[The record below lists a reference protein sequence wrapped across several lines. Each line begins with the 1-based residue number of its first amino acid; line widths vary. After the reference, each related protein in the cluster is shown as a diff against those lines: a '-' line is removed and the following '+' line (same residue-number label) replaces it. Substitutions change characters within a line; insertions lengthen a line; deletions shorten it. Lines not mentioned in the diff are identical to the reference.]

1 MTSEIRT
8 NTLKNRVGLGTVSLT
23 NTGAIVSGIVTT
35 TGVDVNGDID
45 VDGHTNLDNVSIAG
59 VSTFSGV
66 IHAYETGDAKGIR
79 IHSNGGISATN
90 NELRFNTAQSSGFTF
105 NTNSDGTS
113 SNERLRIKSDGKVG
127 IGSVTPGATLDLQS
141 PDTEVLLRLNTK
153 PVKNGYLDIVSDA
166 NRRGIIRFQD
176 TGGTTRWSIGK
187 GDSDELT
194 NTSFHISS
202 GNSGGGAAKFVID
215 SGGKVGVDNN
225 NPANKVSI
233 YDVGYC
239 GLELKSGR
247 TTGTDNI
254 GGLHWKNASNQDV
267 AYLQS
272 LVDGT
277 IKFRNT
283 TSLTERLRIDS
294 SGRMG
299 LGITPT
305 DYHSNNTAVFQ
316 LKDGNAIF
324 SRTGGTFLGMF
335 QNIKYNSS
343 DVTQYVTSNPGSA
356 YFQAAG
362 EHKWYT
368 ASSGTANNNATLYER
383 LRIDTSGRLLIAK
396 GDSSSTTSQVQIGD
410 PIAGYSWNNGDIPQ
424 VLIAGVN
431 NEAPSSGTLN
441 IALRVADENNGN
453 MFQIHNRGGGNSD
466 IGQIYVGGKLGINEI
481 NPDRAVHIKD
491 SGQIKLE
498 NTSTSG
504 WVGLDF
510 LASSGTNNWDAYMGI
525 LDSNGNFFIDNNSNG
540 NDFEINRFGVV
551 RMPNQPQVRTRGSF
565 SSSNWNGYKQ
575 IVWAT
580 EDEDVGGN
588 FSNGVFT
595 VPTGGAGVYV
605 MSAQFIG
612 PANAGQFVLW
622 SFFKNTTAL
631 NPWVQIYNTS
641 TNQETGAAVVSV
653 SCAAGDTLRT
663 AWHGSYSTPYDAGYN
678 TYAIFKVH

>member
-1 MTSEIRT
+1 KIGIGGETSPEY
-8 NTLKNRVGLGTVSLT
+8 KVTVY
-23 NTGAIVSGIVTT
+23 
-35 TGVDVNGDID
+35 D
-45 VDGHTNLDNVSIAG
+45 AG
-59 VSTFSGV
+59 YSGV
-66 IHAYETGDAKGIR
+66 TIKTNR
-79 IHSNGGISATN
+79 NSA
-90 NELRFNTAQSSGFTF
+90 A
-105 NTNSDGTS
+105 
-113 SNERLRIKSDGKVG
+113 
-127 IGSVTPGATLDLQS
+127 
-141 PDTEVLLRLNTK
+141 
-153 PVKNGYLDIVSDA
+153 
-166 NRRGIIRFQD
+166 
-176 TGGTTRWSIGK
+176 
-187 GDSDELT
+187 
-194 NTSFHISS
+194 
-202 GNSGGGAAKFVID
+202 
-215 SGGKVGVDNN
+215 
-225 NPANKVSI
+225 
-233 YDVGYC
+233 
-239 GLELKSGR
+239 
-247 TTGTDNI
+247 DNI
-254 GGLHWKNASNQDV
+254 GGLHFKTRTTNV
-267 AYLQS
+267 AYIQS

-277 IKFRNT
+277 IKFRNGS
-283 TSLTERLRIDS
+283 SLTERLRIDS

-316 LKDGNAIF
+316 LKDGGSIF

>member
-1 MTSEIRT
+1 MTSEIRA
-8 NTLKNRVGLGTVSLT
+8 NTLKNRVGLGTISFT
-23 NTGAIVSGIVTT
+23 DTGPVVSGIVTIANST
-35 TGVDVNGDID
+35 TEGVTLEDNAGVGNSLKITTPTGYVSIGSGNSTFVHLNTDRGIFYFQKRITVDEGIISSYDENLILQSPVNTNRIIINKDTGLVSVVNDLD

-59 VSTFSGV
+59 ITTTT
-66 IHAYETGDAKGIR
+66 ETIR
-79 IHSNGGISATN
+79 IQGDNKYLQVGASNQIGVVHTGGEAFITN
-90 NELRFNTAQSSGFTF
+90 SSGHFTHRSNVHKWENF
-105 NTNSDGTS
+105 AGS
-113 SNERLRIKSDGKVG
+113 SEYLRITSAGK
-127 IGSVTPGATLDLQS
+127 I
-141 PDTEVLLRLNTK
+141 
-153 PVKNGYLDIVSDA
+153 
-166 NRRGIIRFQD
+166 
-176 TGGTTRWSIGK
+176 
-187 GDSDELT
+187 
-194 NTSFHISS
+194 
-202 GNSGGGAAKFVID
+202 
-215 SGGKVGVDNN
+215 GVDNN

-272 LVDGT
+272 LVDGS

>member
-565 SSSNWNGYKQ
+565 STSSWNGYTQ

-663 AWHGSYSTPYDAGYN
+663 AWHGGYSTPYDAGYN

>member
-1 MTSEIRT
+1 MTSEIRA
-8 NTLKNRVGLGTVSLT
+8 NTLKNRVGLGTISFT
-23 NTGAIVSGIVTT
+23 DTGPVVSGIVTIANST
-35 TGVDVNGDID
+35 TEGVTLEDNAGVGNSLKITTPTGYVSIGSGNSTFVHLNTDRGIFYFQKRITVDEGIISSYDENLILQSPVNTNRIIINKDTGLVSVVNDLD

-59 VSTFSGV
+59 ITTTT
-66 IHAYETGDAKGIR
+66 ETIR
-79 IHSNGGISATN
+79 IQGDNKYLQVGASNQIGVVHTGGEAFITN
-90 NELRFNTAQSSGFTF
+90 SSGHFTHRSNVHKWENF
-105 NTNSDGTS
+105 AGS
-113 SNERLRIKSDGKVG
+113 SEYLRITSAGK
-127 IGSVTPGATLDLQS
+127 I
-141 PDTEVLLRLNTK
+141 
-153 PVKNGYLDIVSDA
+153 
-166 NRRGIIRFQD
+166 
-176 TGGTTRWSIGK
+176 
-187 GDSDELT
+187 
-194 NTSFHISS
+194 
-202 GNSGGGAAKFVID
+202 
-215 SGGKVGVDNN
+215 GVDNN

-247 TTGTDNI
+247 TTSTDNI

>member
-1 MTSEIRT
+1 IAGVTTITGALHADGFSTVGGEIAI
-8 NTLKNRVGLGTVSLT
+8 NGTVPRIGFTDSNANSDFRIKVDGGSFQIEDITNSSADRLT
-23 NTGAIVSGIVTT
+23 INSSGNVSINK
-35 TGVDVNGDID
+35 DLD
-45 VDGHTNLDNVSIAG
+45 VDGHTNLDNVNIAG
-59 VSTFSGV
+59 VTTITENLDTSTIDITGTRSIGNDALQLSFSAPEGHIKTKNTGGSPASNLAFHTTDTSGNTNRVMHLRYDGKIGIGGETSPEYKVTVYDAGYSGV
-66 IHAYETGDAKGIR
+66 TIKTNR
-79 IHSNGGISATN
+79 NSA
-90 NELRFNTAQSSGFTF
+90 A
-105 NTNSDGTS
+105 
-113 SNERLRIKSDGKVG
+113 
-127 IGSVTPGATLDLQS
+127 
-141 PDTEVLLRLNTK
+141 
-153 PVKNGYLDIVSDA
+153 
-166 NRRGIIRFQD
+166 
-176 TGGTTRWSIGK
+176 
-187 GDSDELT
+187 
-194 NTSFHISS
+194 
-202 GNSGGGAAKFVID
+202 
-215 SGGKVGVDNN
+215 
-225 NPANKVSI
+225 
-233 YDVGYC
+233 
-239 GLELKSGR
+239 
-247 TTGTDNI
+247 DNI
-254 GGLHWKNASNQDV
+254 GGLHFKTRTTNV
-267 AYLQS
+267 AYIQS

-277 IKFRNT
+277 IKFRNGS
-283 TSLTERLRIDS
+283 SLTERLRIDS

-588 FSNGVFT
+588 F
-595 VPTGGAGVYV
+595 
-605 MSAQFIG
+605 
-612 PANAGQFVLW
+612 
-622 SFFKNTTAL
+622 
-631 NPWVQIYNTS
+631 
-641 TNQETGAAVVSV
+641 
-653 SCAAGDTLRT
+653 
-663 AWHGSYSTPYDAGYN
+663 
-678 TYAIFKVH
+678 